1 MMFSLARFSS
11 LVVALALVVQPPAV
25 FAAVEAKNT
34 EPKNAVAK
42 PAGPKSPVSPEE
54 SLRWFDLDPGLRIEL
69 AAAEPEVVDP
79 VTVRFDEAGR
89 MWVAEYRDYPN
100 GPAAGGKPLS
110 RIKLLEDKDDDGR
123 FETAHLFADELSFC
137 NGLQPWNGGV
147 IATMAG
153 RIAFLKDT
161 DGDNKA
167 DVNETWYVGFAEEN
181 PQLRVNHPRFGLDN
195 HIYVANGLKGGSV
208 TNPRDPKAAPA
219 SLRAHDLK
227 FDPRTGKYEAI
238 SGNGQ
243 FGLTFDDYGNRFVC
257 SNRNPLM
264 HVVLEDRYLARNP
277 SLVVPAVMN
286 DVADFGEKSHVY
298 PLVQAWTTSIHHAGQ
313 YSAACGVEI
322 YRGDALP
329 KEYYGNAFICEPTG
343 SLVHREVLTPAGA
356 TFTSKSPYD
365 KREFLASRD
374 PWFRGV
380 YLDGGPDG
388 ALYLCDMYRAVIEH
402 PAFMPEEL
410 KNRPD
415 MRSGDDRG
423 RIYRIVPKDFKRPT
437 KKPALDKA
445 TVKELVAALD
455 HPNAWWRETAQRL
468 LYERQDFE
476 DTGLELIGMILEGKS
491 PQGRVHGLWTFDG
504 LTRARMEAD
513 RIKYGNDH
521 PSLLDV
527 ARRTK
532 RVLTDALR
540 DEHPRVRE
548 QAMILAEPH
557 VRNELNLLTRV
568 AEGSVDRDGRLRFQT
583 ALTLGTVA
591 EPDDFVLN
599 ALADILVRIDD
610 GNWTQLAV
618 GTAAPKHAAKLLAIV
633 LERATPTGLPAAAK
647 RRALL
652 RQLATAAGPQL
663 NEVGGQTIAA
673 ALAPSQTSEE
683 GQELV
688 LAVAA
693 GLGKAVG
700 YVIVDDRLAKL
711 RREALLAAVN
721 PKVDKEQRLDGFAV
735 LASTTGAKAGATS
748 SAADG
753 DDDQILNVV
762 RNDPDGEIRSKALA
776 YVASRQTPQTTK
788 TLLSLLPKQSPAMR
802 GQIFDALLSRK
813 ERIAALFD
821 AVERGEL
828 KPKEMDQTRIARL
841 SKLAD
846 PELRA
851 RGEKLFASA
860 MPADRTKALEAYR
873 PVLTM
878 KADALRGKEVFKK
891 NCAVCHKVGD
901 VGVDVGPSIADLRT
915 KTPEQVLTDVLQP
928 NKAIDNNF
936 VSYTVTTEDGLQYV
950 GILAAETPGS
960 VTLKLPDGK
969 QQSILKTAIDTLE
982 SNGVSLM
989 PEGLE
994 RNIPLQ
1000 EMADVIFFV
1009 KNWRYLDGT
1018 IPDAPGSTRDG
1029 KSTK

>member
-1 MMFSLARFSS
+1 MKFDSARILSF
-11 LVVALALVVQPPAV
+11 VIALALVVQQSSAFPAD
-25 FAAVEAKNT
+25 
-34 EPKNAVAK
+34 EPK

-69 AAAEPEVVDP
+69 VASEPEVVDP
-79 VTVRFDEAGR
+79 VTVRFDERGR

-100 GPAAGGKPLS
+100 GPAEGGKPLS

-123 FETAHLFADELSFC
+123 YETAHVFADELSFC

-195 HIYVANGLKGGSV
+195 KIYVANGLRGGAV

-219 SLRAHDLK
+219 SLRGHDLK

-356 TFTSKSPYD
+356 TFTSKSPYEG
-365 KREFLASRD
+365 REFLASRD

-402 PAFMPEEL
+402 PQFMPEEL

-415 MRSGDDRG
+415 MRFGEDRG
-423 RIYRIVPKDFKRPT
+423 RIYRIVPKDFKRST

-468 LYERQDFE
+468 LYEKQDYFE
-476 DTGLELIGMILEGKS
+476 TALEIIEMISGES
-491 PQGRVHGLWTFDG
+491 PQGRVHGLWTLDG
-504 LTRARMEAD
+504 ITRAKMEAD
-513 RIKYGNDH
+513 RIKHGNDH
-521 PSLLDV
+521 PLLHHT
-527 ARRTK
+527 ARSMNRF
-532 RVLTDALR
+532 LSDALR
-540 DEHPRVRE
+540 DDDPRVRE
-548 QAMILAEPH
+548 QAMILAEPQI
-557 VRNELNLLTRV
+557 RNELKLLTRV
-568 AEGSVDRDGRLRFQT
+568 VEGAVDHDARLRFQT
-583 ALTLGTVA
+583 ALSLGAVG
-591 EPDDFVLN
+591 EPDDFVLD
-599 ALADILVRIDD
+599 ALADVLVRVGDD
-610 GNWTQLAV
+610 NWTRIAV
-618 GTAAPKHAAKLLAIV
+618 GTAAPKHGARLLATVIG
-633 LERATPTGLPAAAK
+633 RPTPVGPNVAEK

-652 RQLATAAGPQL
+652 RQLAVAAAPQL
-663 NEVGGQTIAA
+663 DGSGGKLIGE
-673 ALAPSQTSEE
+673 ALRSSQTTEQ
-683 GQELV
+683 GQELI

-693 GLGKAVG
+693 GLGRRVG
-700 YVIVDDRLAKL
+700 DVFAGEHLGVLQKDAFDAASNADVAKEL
-711 RREALLAAVN
+711 
-721 PKVDKEQRLDGFAV
+721 RLDGLAV
-735 LASTTGAKAGATS
+735 LTATASAKSTT
-748 SAADG
+748 AD
-753 DDDQILNVV
+753 DEAILKLV
-762 RNDPDGEIRSKALA
+762 RTDADGEIRSKALA
-776 YVASRQTPQTTK
+776 YFASQQKPETVK
-788 TLLSLLPKQSPAMR
+788 TLLALLPKQSPAMR

-813 ERIAALFD
+813 ERITALFD

-851 RGEKLFASA
+851 RGAKLFASA

-873 PVLTM
+873 PVLAL
-878 KADALRGKEVFKK
+878 KADAARGKEVFKK

-936 VSYTVTTEDGLQYV
+936 VSYTVTTDDGLQYV

-969 QQSILKTAIDTLE
+969 QQSILKAAIDTLE

-989 PEGLE
+989 PDGLE
-994 RNIPLQ
+994 RNIPPQ

-1009 KNWRYLDGT
+1009 KNWRYLDGA
-1018 IPDAPGSTRDG
+1018 IPDAPGSGTSAG
-1029 KSTK
+1029 AKP

>member
-1 MMFSLARFSS
+1 MMIVSFRLSS
-11 LVVALALVVQPPAV
+11 VFVALALVIHSSLVS
-25 FAAVEAKNT
+25 AADEAKPT
-34 EPKNAVAK
+34 
-42 PAGPKSPVSPEE
+42 GPKSPVSPEE

-79 VTVRFDEAGR
+79 VTVRFDERGR

-123 FETAHLFADELSFC
+123 YETAHVFADELSFC
-137 NGLQPWNGGV
+137 NGLQPWDGGV
-147 IATMAG
+147 VATMAG

-161 DGDNKA
+161 DCDNKA

-195 HIYVANGLKGGSV
+195 HIYVANGLKGGAV

-219 SLRAHDLK
+219 SLRGHDLK

-277 SLVVPAVMN
+277 SLIVPAVMN

-343 SLVHREVLTPAGA
+343 SLVHREVLTPTGA
-356 TFTSKSPYD
+356 TFTSKSPYEN
-365 KREFLASRD
+365 REFLASRD

-415 MRSGDDRG
+415 MRFGDDRG
-423 RIYRIVPKDFKRPT
+423 RIYRIVPKDFVRPS

-445 TVKELVAALD
+445 TTAELIAALD

-468 LYERQDFE
+468 LYQMEGAAAIE
-476 DTGLELIGMILEGKS
+476 PLLAMITAGKT
-491 PQGRVHGLWTFDG
+491 PQGRVHAMWALHGFNERATLAFRDTFG
-504 LTRARMEAD
+504 APTPAGQRSYELMRKAFA
-513 RIKYGNDH
+513 
-521 PSLLDV
+521 
-527 ARRTK
+527 A
-532 RVLTDALR
+532 ALE
-540 DEHPRVRE
+540 DKHPRVRE
-548 QAMILAEPH
+548 QATLVTDFPA
-557 VRNELNLLTRV
+557 LT
-568 AEGSVDRDGRLRFQT
+568 EGSEYFPLVLLNARHDDARLRFQS
-583 ALTLGTVA
+583 ALTLGDLKISDPSKAATVVTKLV
-591 EPDDFVLN
+591 ET
-599 ALADILVRIDD
+599 LADIVDRADD
-610 GNWTQLAV
+610 GPWTRTAV
-618 GTAAPKHAAKLLAIV
+618 FTAPYHDTAMILPILMSRTKL
-633 LERATPTGLPAAAK
+633 TGPAESAK

-652 RQLATAAGPQL
+652 RQVALTVAPRLDHGLAQL
-663 NEVGGQTIAA
+663 REELKRQGT
-673 ALAPSQTSEE
+673 TEE
-683 GQELV
+683 GRELI

-693 GLGKAVG
+693 GLGTR
-700 YVIVDDRLAKL
+700 I
-711 RREALLAAVN
+711 AAVLDSEGMLPLRDEGLEAATD
-721 PKVDKEQRLDGFAV
+721 PKVAKEQRLDGLAV
-735 LASTTGAKAGATS
+735 LAATATS
-748 SAADG
+748 KAAAAD
-753 DDDQILNVV
+753 DEAILNLV
-762 RNDPDGEIRSKALA
+762 RTDPDGEIRSKALA
-776 YVASRQTPQTTK
+776 CFASQSTPETVK
-788 TLLSLLPKQSPAMR
+788 TLLALLPKQSPAMR

-813 ERIAALFD
+813 ERITALLD

-828 KPKEMDQTRIARL
+828 KPKELDQTRVARL

-846 PELRA
+846 PELRSRA
-851 RGEKLFASA
+851 EKLFASA

-873 PVLTM
+873 PVLAL
-878 KADALRGKEVFKK
+878 KADARRGQGVFKK
-891 NCAVCHKVGD
+891 NCATCHKVGG

-936 VSYTVTTEDGLQYV
+936 VSYTVVTEDGLQYV

-994 RNIPLQ
+994 RNIPPQ
-1000 EMADVIFFV
+1000 DMADVISYV
-1009 KNWRYLDGT
+1009 KNWRYLDGA
-1018 IPDAPGSTRDG
+1018 IPDAPGSA
-1029 KSTK
+1029 KN

>member
-1 MMFSLARFSS
+1 MQFVSARLSS
-11 LVVALALVVQPPAV
+11 CVVALTLLTHP
-25 FAAVEAKNT
+25 FAASAAE
-34 EPKNAVAK
+34 EPKS
-42 PAGPKSPVSPEE
+42 PGPKSPVSPEE

-69 AAAEPEVVDP
+69 VAAEPEVVDP

-123 FETAHLFADELSFC
+123 YETAHVFADELSFC

-161 DGDNKA
+161 DGDNRA

-195 HIYVANGLKGGSV
+195 HIYVANGLKGGAV

-343 SLVHREVLTPAGA
+343 SLVHREVLTPSGA
-356 TFTSKSPYD
+356 TFTSKSPYE

-423 RIYRIVPKDFKRPT
+423 RIYRIVPKDFQRPT
-437 KKPALDKA
+437 KQPSLDKA
-445 TVKELVAALD
+445 TTAELVAALD

-468 LYERQDFE
+468 LYEKQDYFE
-476 DTGLELIGMILEGKS
+476 TTLKLITMIGAGET
-491 PQGRVHGLWTFDG
+491 PQGRVHGLWTFEG
-504 LTRARMEAD
+504 LTRSKID
-513 RIKYGNDH
+513 TDHIKYGNDH
-521 PSLLDV
+521 PFVRDA
-527 ARRTK
+527 ARRM
-532 RVLTDALR
+532 RSLVSDALR
-540 DEHPRVRE
+540 DAHPRVRE
-548 QAMILAEPH
+548 QAMILAEPLSRE
-557 VRNELNLLTRV
+557 VQSACNKV
-568 AEGSVDRDGRLRFQT
+568 ADDSTDHDARLRFQA
-583 ALTLGTVA
+583 ALTLGTFP
-591 EPDDFVLN
+591 EPDDFVLD
-599 ALADILVRIDD
+599 ALADILVRSDD
-610 GNWTQLAV
+610 DNWTRIAV
-618 GTAAPKHAAKLLAIV
+618 GTAAPKHGVKLLTIV
-633 LERATPTGLPAAAK
+633 LGRATPTGPPAAAK

-652 RQLATAAGPQL
+652 RQLAAAAAPQL
-663 NEVGGQTIAA
+663 DDAGGKSLFAVLKPSESTEGGNELI
-673 ALAPSQTSEE
+673 
-683 GQELV
+683 

-693 GLGKAVG
+693 GLGRGITKVL
-700 YVIVDDRLAKL
+700 D
-711 RREALLAAVN
+711 EALLTKLRTEALVAAVN
-721 PKVDKEQRLDGFAV
+721 ANTAKEQRLDGFAV
-735 LASTTGAKAGATS
+735 LTSTAGLKS
-748 SAADG
+748 SAATAAG
-753 DDDQILNVV
+753 DDEAMLNVV
-762 RNDPDGEIRSKALA
+762 RTDADGEIRSKALG
-776 YVASRQTPQTTK
+776 YFASQSSPETSK
-788 TLLSLLPKQSPAMR
+788 TLLALLPKQSPAMR

-813 ERIAALFD
+813 ERITALFD

-936 VSYTVTTEDGLQYV
+936 VSYTVVTDDGLQYV
-950 GILAAETPGS
+950 GILSAETPGS

-1000 EMADVIFFV
+1000 EMADVIFYV
-1009 KNWRYLDGT
+1009 KNWRYLDGA
-1018 IPDAPGSTRDG
+1018 IPDAPGSATATG
-1029 KSTK
+1029 AKP